1 MSKMMLP
8 LTPFLRNQRL
18 VAGWTHTLT
27 GETPGHLR
35 DMQQLPFLDAVM
47 QIGQVWHDVDFPVA
61 IWSAFS
67 ESGIG
72 IFDKAVVGLV

>member
-1 MSKMMLP
+1 
-8 LTPFLRNQRL
+8 
-18 VAGWTHTLT
+18 
-27 GETPGHLR
+27 
-35 DMQQLPFLDAVM
+35 MQQLPFLDAVM